1 VVADALEDHVRDAVI
16 AAFDDPEIGPKIRER
31 LAAKLANP
39 TREQELQTRKEMAE
53 LTLAKL
59 GDDYADGL
67 LTGVQVERATRR
79 LQQRIDAAEEELA
92 SIRQSA
98 GIMVELPDSAEAMR
112 LAWDDWDI
120 EERRQ
125 VIGLAVERVWVKR
138 AGQGK
143 RFTAD
148 RVGFDWV

>member
-1 VVADALEDHVRDAVI
+1 VI
-16 AAFDDPEIGPKIRER
+16 TAFDDPKMGPRIRQR
-31 LAAKLANP
+31 LVAKLANP
-39 TREQELQTRKEMAE
+39 TREQELQIQKETAE

-59 GDDYADGL
+59 ADDYADGL

-92 SIRQSA
+92 GIRRQA

-112 LAWDDWDI
+112 RAWDGWDL

-125 VIGLAVERVWVKR
+125 VIGLAVKRVWVKR

-143 RFTAD
+143 RFAAD
-148 RVGFDWV
+148 RVEFDWRI

>member
-1 VVADALEDHVRDAVI
+1 MTI
-16 AAFDDPEIGPKIRER
+16 
-31 LAAKLANP
+31 
-39 TREQELQTRKEMAE
+39 
-53 LTLAKL
+53 
-59 GDDYADGL
+59 DDYADGL

-79 LQQRIDAAEEELA
+79 LQQRIDAADEVLA
-92 SIRQSA
+92 GIRQQA

-112 LAWDDWDI
+112 RAWDGWDL

-125 VIGLAVERVWVKR
+125 VIGLAVKRVWVRR

-148 RVGFDWV
+148 RVEFDWLI